1 LHIVRGK
8 GSMVRADQTSVSDCF
23 MYENELH
30 MRTKPD
36 FMSEADLRTWPIR
49 VVRLS
54 DGHVNG
60 LCADMMV
67 RPVTATCTYDE

>member
-1 LHIVRGK
+1 
-8 GSMVRADQTSVSDCF
+8 
-23 MYENELH
+23 